1 MSKKTNEMSQI
12 LSQEKLAS
20 DVYSMWLRT
29 EEIAK
34 EASPGQFVS
43 VYSRDGSRVLPR
55 PISICEVSE
64 DKRSLRL
71 VYRVVGKGTE
81 EFSMLKAGD
90 RLSILGPLGNGFPLE
105 RAAGKR
111 VFLMGGGIGIP
122 PLW

>member
-90 RLSILGPLGNGFPLE
+90 QATPFLALWAMDFLWSVLPEKESSLWG
-105 RAAGKR
+105 AG
-111 VFLMGGGIGIP
+111 
-122 PLW
+122 